1 MSAKVHFF
9 LRTDRPTPEGSAQI
23 YMVFVLTRTKR
34 KKYATGKY
42 IQLKRESKKLSP
54 EEIIRL
60 SPEERDR
67 LYYWDADKQRAT
79 KGCQNSEKINHY
91 LATQE
96 KKAGDI
102 ILKYE
107 LLNKPLTL
115 EGFKGEYFKES
126 SSSYFLQYFT
136 KEIERRKDGL
146 SPFTVKNYISIVNK
160 IDGFRKNILLTD
172 IDHKFLID
180 FENYSRKSIKD
191 GGCGNNEVTTFKNLK
206 ILRTLLLIAI
216 KNGDLLEENY
226 PFKTFKI
233 KEVDSEL
240 STRDFLEPEDLAVI
254 EKMYCDYK
262 EPEKPTHHHSAK
274 DWRERN
280 EAKKLSPG
288 EYKTLERF
296 LFCCY
301 TGLRFSDMTDLTKA
315 NIHGKYVTN
324 PGTQERVYRHYIEL
338 KMNKTRT
345 GVVIPLIEKAL
356 KIIEKNNQVGLV
368 FESISN
374 QKVNEH
380 LKQIQKKAELEKYL
394 TFHVARHSFATI
406 CFIYGIPERVGQK
419 LLGHRN
425 RKFTEIYTH
434 LSQSRLFYEMDK
446 FNNGLNSQ
454 DNNILKLVPD
464 TDEEK
469 MREILPI
476 LKSFGTD
483 KLDKLRE
490 LIKLIA

>member
-9 LRTDRPTPEGSAQI
+9 LRTDRPTSEGSAQI
-23 YMVFVLTRTKR
+23 YMVFALTRTKR

-42 IQLKRESKKLSP
+42 IPLKRESKNLSP
-54 EEIIRL
+54 EEIIKL
-60 SPEERDR
+60 CPEERDK
-67 LYYWDADKQRAT
+67 LYYWDTDKQRAT
-79 KGCQNSEKINHY
+79 KGCHNSEKINHF
-91 LATQE
+91 LATHE

-115 EGFKGEYFKES
+115 EGFKGEFFKES

-136 KEIERRKDGL
+136 KEIDRRKDSL
-146 SPFTVKNYISIVNK
+146 SPFTVKNYTSIVNK
-160 IDGFRKNILLTD
+160 IDGFRKNVLLSD
-172 IDHKFLID
+172 IDHKFLTD
-180 FENYSRKSIKD
+180 FENYSRKPIKD
-191 GGCGNNEVTTFKNLK
+191 GGCGNNEVTTYKNLK
-206 ILRTLLLIAI
+206 ILRTLILIAI
-216 KNGDLLEENY
+216 KNGDLLEEHY
-226 PFKTFKI
+226 PFKTFKL
-233 KEVDSEL
+233 KEIGSEL
-240 STRDFLEPEDLAVI
+240 STRDFLEPEDLAII
-254 EKMYCDYK
+254 EKIYTSH
-262 EPEKPTHHHSAK
+262 EELEKPTHHHSAK
-274 DWRERN
+274 DWRARN

-301 TGLRFSDMTDLTKA
+301 TGLRFRDMSQLTKA

-324 PGTQERVYRHYIEL
+324 PETQERVYRHYIEI
-338 KMNKTRT
+338 KMNKTRM

-356 KIIEKNNQVGLV
+356 KIVEKNNNVGQV

-380 LKQIQKKAELEKYL
+380 LKQIQKKAELEKHL

-434 LSQSRLFYEMDK
+434 LSHNRLFYEMDK
-446 FNNGLNSQ
+446 FSNGLNSQ
-454 DNNILKLVPD
+454 NNSIIRLVPD

>member
-1 MSAKVHFF
+1 MRAKVHFF
-9 LRTDRPTPEGSAQI
+9 LRTDRPASDGSAQI
-23 YMVFVLTRTKR
+23 YMVFALSRTKR

-42 IQLKRESKKLSP
+42 VPLRRESKKLSP
-54 EEIIRL
+54 EEIMKL
-60 SPEERDR
+60 SPVERDR
-67 LYYWDADKQRAT
+67 LYHWDTDKQRAT
-79 KGCQNSEKINHY
+79 KGCNNAEKINHF

-115 EGFKGEYFKES
+115 EGFKGEFFKES
-126 SSSYFLQYFT
+126 ASSYFLQYFT
-136 KEIERRKDGL
+136 KEIERRKDSL
-146 SPFTVKNYISIVNK
+146 SPFTVKNYTSIVNK
-160 IDGFRKNILLTD
+160 IDGFRKNILLSD
-172 IDHKFLID
+172 IDHKFLTD
-180 FENYSRKSIKD
+180 FENYSRKPIKE
-191 GGCGNNEVTTFKNLK
+191 GGCGNNEVTTYKNLK
-206 ILRTLLLIAI
+206 ILRTLILMAI

-226 PFKTFKI
+226 PFKTFKL
-233 KEVDSEL
+233 KEIDSEL
-240 STRDFLEPEDLAVI
+240 STRDFLEPEDLAVL
-254 EKMYCDYK
+254 EKMYSGYEELK
-262 EPEKPTHHHSAK
+262 KPVHHHSAK
-274 DWRERN
+274 DWRELK

-301 TGLRFSDMTDLTKA
+301 TGLRFRDMAQLTKA
-315 NIHGKYVTN
+315 HIHGKYVTN
-324 PGTQERVYRHYIEL
+324 PETQERVYRHYIEI

-356 KIIEKNNQVGLV
+356 KIVEKNNNVGQV

-380 LKQIQKKAELEKYL
+380 LKQIQEKAELEKYL

-434 LSQSRLFYEMDK
+434 LSQNRLFYEMDK

-454 DNNILKLVPD
+454 GNNILRLVPD

-469 MREILPI
+469 MKEILPI
-476 LKSFGTD
+476 LKSFGAD